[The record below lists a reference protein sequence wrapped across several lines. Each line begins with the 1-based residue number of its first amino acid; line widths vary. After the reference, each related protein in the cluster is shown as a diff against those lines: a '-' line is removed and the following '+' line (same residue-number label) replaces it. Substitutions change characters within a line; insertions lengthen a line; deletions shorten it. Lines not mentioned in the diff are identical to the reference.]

1 MTFLEEIKKPFNLV
15 TLILTIVSLGLSVV
29 FYYNGKKEKNLS
41 YQLNEPTSL
50 VFDSKNS
57 SSKIKLLEK
66 DSVLITDNVY
76 LLTGT
81 IWNSGDIP
89 ITKTDVRK
97 KITLDIEN
105 ASRILD
111 FKLTR
116 QKDASIAK
124 FQLDKI
130 TDKSLQVEWEYFDPG
145 YGFSFQIMY
154 IGNEDPK
161 FNLSG
166 IILDISQFD
175 KVKQSPKE
183 GRAFSIAIVV
193 AYSILIIYLVW
204 RIFKRKSLRGK
215 LDITYLIMLISCVI
229 IVVYWVITRLLNN
242 DIPI

>member
-1 MTFLEEIKKPFNLV
+1 MTFFEEIKKPFNLV
-15 TLILTIVSLGLSVV
+15 NLTLTIVSLGLSIV

-41 YQLNEPTSL
+41 FLLSEPASL

-57 SSKIKLLEK
+57 SSRIKLLEK

-81 IWNSGDIP
+81 IWNNGDIP
-89 ITKTDVRK
+89 IMKSDVRK
-97 KITLDIEN
+97 KLTLDLEN

-124 FQLDKI
+124 FILSKI
-130 TDKSLQVEWEYFDPG
+130 TDKSLELEWEYFDPG

-175 KVKQSPKE
+175 KVRKSPAE
-183 GRAFSIAIVV
+183 ARNLSIGIIV
-193 AYSILIIYLVW
+193 AYSFLTIPIVW
-204 RIFKRKSLRGK
+204 RISQRKNMGK
-215 LDITYLIMLISCVI
+215 KVNIMYLIMLATCVI
-229 IVVYWVITRLLNN
+229 IIIYFIAARLMNN